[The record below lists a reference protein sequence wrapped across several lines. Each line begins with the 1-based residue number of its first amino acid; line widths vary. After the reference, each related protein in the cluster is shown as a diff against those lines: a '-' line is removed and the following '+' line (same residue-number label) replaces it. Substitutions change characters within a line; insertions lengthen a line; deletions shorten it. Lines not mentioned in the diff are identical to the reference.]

1 MILYSTPPITF
12 TYLIKQ
18 LKKASNAKTYLLL
31 KDIFPQNA
39 VDLDL
44 LKMGGILYKY
54 FRKKEKILYN
64 ISDYIG
70 CMSPANLNYV
80 LDKNPEIDKKK
91 LEVNPNS
98 IDVKENVLKFNSDLY
113 NKYKIPKNKVI
124 FIFGGNL
131 GIPQGIDYLKANIE
145 YCKSIK
151 DAFFLI
157 IGDGTEYNKLRNW
170 IRTSETP
177 NVVLIKEL
185 PKSEYDDIIKLSHV
199 GLIFLNPHFT
209 IPNFPSRILTY
220 MQNRLPV
227 ICATDLVT
235 DIGEIV
241 VNNNF
246 GFKCLTSDKKSFFDH
261 LPKTAF
267 ALSNIDDK
275 NGPVL
280 LQNTVAK
287 KCTYALKSYAD
298 YKAQI
303 LESQLSGLLLKINGH
318 EVWVKLIGTFN
329 AYNLLAIYGTAIE
342 LGMESLEA
350 LRLLSELESVSGRFQ
365 YIVSAANITAIVDYA
380 HTPDALENV
389 LKTINDI
396 RTKNEQLITVVG
408 CGGNRDKTKRPIMGG
423 IASDLSDKAILTSDN
438 PRNEDAEV
446 IISEMEQGVA
456 PQNFK
461 RILSI
466 TDRKQAIKTAC
477 QLAQPNDIILI
488 AGKGHETYQEIN
500 GVRHDFDDMKIVKEL
515 LEQLHK

>member
-1 MILYSTPPITF
+1 MSI
-12 TYLIKQ
+12 
-18 LKKASNAKTYLLL
+18 L
-31 KDIFPQNA
+31 KDIIYKVAIEAIKGSTDIVIGKIDFDSRKIEKNDLFVAIRGTISDGHDYISKAIDLGASAIICDSFPEDIAEGVAYIQVKDTNA
-39 VDLDL
+39 ALAVVAANYFGNPSQKLQLVGVTGTNGKTTIASL
-44 LKMGGILYKY
+44 LYQLYK
-54 FRKKEKILYN
+54 KAGHKVGLLSTVKIMVDDVEYPATHTTPDSITINSYLALMVEAGV
-64 ISDYIG
+64 DY
-70 CMSPANLNYV
+70 CFM
-80 LDKNPEIDKKK
+80 
-91 LEVNPNS
+91 EVS
-98 IDVKENVLKFNSDLY
+98 SHGVHQKRTEALHFV
-113 NKYKIPKNKVI
+113 
-124 FIFGGNL
+124 GGVFTN
-131 GIPQGIDYLKANIE
+131 
-145 YCKSIK
+145 
-151 DAFFLI
+151 
-157 IGDGTEYNKLRNW
+157 
-170 IRTSETP
+170 
-177 NVVLIKEL
+177 
-185 PKSEYDDIIKLSHV
+185 LSHDHLDYHPTFAEYRDV
-199 GLIFLNPHFT
+199 
-209 IPNFPSRILTY
+209 
-220 MQNRLPV
+220 
-227 ICATDLVT
+227 
-235 DIGEIV
+235 
-241 VNNNF
+241 
-246 GFKCLTSDKKSFFDH
+246 KKSFFDH

-275 NGPVL
+275 NGSVV

-287 KCTYALKSYAD
+287 KCSYALKSYAD

-303 LESQLSGLLLKINGH
+303 LESQLSGLLLKVNGN

-365 YIVSAANITAIVDYA
+365 YIVSAENITAIVDYA

-408 CGGNRDKTKRPIMGG
+408 CGGNRDKTKRPVMGG
-423 IASDLSDKAILTSDN
+423 IASDLSDKAVFTSDN
-438 PRNEDAEV
+438 PRNEDPEV
-446 IISEMEQGVA
+446 IISEMESGVA

-488 AGKGHETYQEIN
+488 AGKGHEAYQEIN